1 MAYLPAAPF
10 DELVPGRARICLL
23 EGMALAV
30 VRDGD
35 AVAVVSSLCTHAA
48 APLDRGRASH
58 GSITCPVHGARFDL
72 RSGACVNAPYDPL
85 RVYPCRVV
93 DGQVEVDVD
102 SVGR

>member
-1 MAYLPAAPF
+1 MVFLPAASF
-10 DELVPGRARICLL
+10 DELAPGKARISTVA
-23 EGMALAV
+23 GYAIAV

-35 AVAVVSSLCTHAA
+35 VVSAVSSLCTHAA

-72 RSGACVNAPYDPL
+72 RTGACVNAPYDPL

-93 DGQVEVDVD
+93 DGWVEVDVSAD
-102 SVGR
+102 

>member
-1 MAYLPAAPF
+1 MVFLPAASF
-10 DELVPGRARICLL
+10 DELAPGKAQICTVA
-23 EGMALAV
+23 GYVIAV

-35 AVAVVSSLCTHAA
+35 VVSTVSSLCTHAA

-72 RSGACVNAPYDPL
+72 RTGACVNAPYDPL

-93 DGQVEVDVD
+93 DGWVEVDVSAD
-102 SVGR
+102 